1 MRPDLDV
8 LGAKI
13 REARLRLGLTQADLS
28 ERVDCSP
35 EWISKIER
43 GKASPSLVTVTRI
56 GKELGTDMTLL
67 LDDGHSDCVGED
79 LAEYGA
85 SLLRA
90 FEPETLATA
99 ICLMEALL
107 KRQNER
113 LRP

>member
-13 REARLRLGLTQADLS
+13 REARQRLGLTQAELS
-28 ERVDCSP
+28 NRVDCSP

-56 GKELGTDMTLL
+56 GRELGTDMTHL
-67 LDDGHSDCVGED
+67 LDGNHADCTEND

-85 SLLRA
+85 SMLRA

-107 KRQNER
+107 KRQNE
-113 LRP
+113 PADS